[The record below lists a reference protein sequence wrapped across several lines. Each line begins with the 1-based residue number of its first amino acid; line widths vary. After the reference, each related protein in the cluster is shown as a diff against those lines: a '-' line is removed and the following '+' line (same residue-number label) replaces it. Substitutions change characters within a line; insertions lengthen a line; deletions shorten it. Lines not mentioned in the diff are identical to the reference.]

1 MPTHRIWGTWTGEL
15 HGQPMQADGK
25 KVDENIEPTKLWEVI
40 PFPENFNM
48 MYFFTNFTL
57 QLNSCSE
64 ELKVK
69 LPPTDSRLRPD

>member
-1 MPTHRIWGTWTGEL
+1 M
-15 HGQPMQADGK
+15 
-25 KVDENIEPTKLWEVI
+25 LWEVI
-40 PFPENFNM
+40 PFPENFAM

-69 LPPTDSRLRPD
+69 LPPTDSRLRPDQQELENGNIE